1 MLSAREPAAGRH
13 PLPPDFFLRKGLN
26 PLKQSHTSYQML
38 NFQAPPVVQP
48 TVQPTIQPPVQP
60 VVQQDPEKIRLQ
72 EENRELRTKLAAALA
87 EVEALKDQVRR
98 LSAAPKVSV
107 DHSTTVKV
115 QAATTQVY
123 TGLPQG
129 NLTIQREVTPVQS
142 LRATQAPGL
151 AVLQNAKTNI
161 QNAPVV
167 IEKPRVIEAHQGGAI
182 IRQPAAQPLVHTVAQ
197 PVIKSASQ
205 PVVSPVVQTISQPGL
220 LQRATAGIQIGGGS
234 PIVSGTTRFVPPQIE
249 IPPVSSVGTQR
260 ISGDLGLYTSP
271 AERGLEST
279 EVRELQTSQVPLSSP
294 ERKPITPRGD
304 AFRTPESKRSRSPP
318 PTSTNQQA
326 KLKEANA
333 RIRYLAD
340 ENDKLIGRLHKFKIV
355 EEEMQKRE
363 LLFEKKVAAALQ
375 ERLEAERRA
384 QQNQEAAE
392 ALAAQVEHF
401 KRMLQAE
408 EHDHGDAVQ
417 VEQPVTDG
425 LQHEDE
431 VKPKKK
437 KDKKGEKVVPQPDAI
452 PEVSEDLLMSP
463 QAAPKFAEPAEEEAQ
478 EEAPKKKKKKAKAEP
493 EENPREEVPQ
503 PQESIP
509 QTHGEVPVEE
519 VQPKKTK
526 KKKAKT
532 DESEAP
538 VETAPQDEPL
548 PEEAGTVKKK
558 KGTKKKKEE

>member
-1 MLSAREPAAGRH
+1 MSKVMLSAREPAAGRH
-13 PLPPDFFLRKGLN
+13 PLPPDFFIRQGLN
-26 PLKQSHTSYQML
+26 PLKQQHTPYQML

-48 TVQPTIQPPVQP
+48 TVQPI
-60 VVQQDPEKIRLQ
+60 VQQDPEKTRLQ
-72 EENRELRTKLAAALA
+72 EENRELRAKLAAALA
-87 EVEALKDQVRR
+87 EVEKLKEQVKR
-98 LSAAPKVSV
+98 LAAAPKVLV
-107 DHSTTVKV
+107 DNATTVKP
-115 QAATTQVY
+115 QAAATQVY

-129 NLTIQREVTPVQS
+129 NLAVQRAVTPVQS

-151 AVLQNAKTNI
+151 AVLQNVKPSV

-167 IEKPRVIEAHQGGAI
+167 IEQPRVIETHQGGAT
-182 IRQPAAQPLVHTVAQ
+182 IRQPVVQPIVHSVAQPLTK
-197 PVIKSASQ
+197 PISQ
-205 PVVSPVVQTISQPGL
+205 PVVSPVVQTFTQPGL
-220 LQRATAGIQIGGGS
+220 LQRATAGIQIGGTNQ
-234 PIVSGTTRFVPPQIE
+234 IVNGTTRVIPPQIE
-249 IPPVSSVGTQR
+249 IPPLSSVGTQR
-260 ISGDLGLYTSP
+260 ISGDLGMYTSP
-271 AERGLEST
+271 QERGLEST

-294 ERKPITPRGD
+294 DRKPTTPRGD

-318 PTSTNQQA
+318 PASTTQQA

-375 ERLEAERRA
+375 ERLDAERLA
-384 QQNQEAAE
+384 QQSQEAAE

-401 KRMLQAE
+401 KRMLQA
-408 EHDHGDAVQ
+408 DDRSDAKIA
-417 VEQPVTDG
+417 EQPVIDG
-425 LQHEDE
+425 HPQHEDE

-437 KDKKGEKVVPQPDAI
+437 KDKKTDKVVPQPDAI

-463 QAAPKFAEPAEEEAQ
+463 APAPKFAEPDE
-478 EEAPKKKKKKAKAEP
+478 EEAPKKKKKKAKAEA
-493 EENPREEVPQ
+493 EETPREEAPQ

-509 QTHGEVPVEE
+509 QTHAEVPEEE

-538 VETAPQDEPL
+538 VETAPQEEPIA
-548 PEEAGTVKKK
+548 EEAGTVKKK